1 MQMKL
6 DLEEAQEMR
15 FKYKGRDKQM
25 LKAAQQKLL
34 VERVHKDEVKG
45 TKERIIGE
53 LENQSSLLMLLQQ
66 SV

>member
-1 MQMKL
+1 MKL
-6 DLEEAQEMR
+6 DLDEAQEMR
-15 FKYKGRDKQM
+15 FKYKGRDKEM

-34 VERVHKDEVKG
+34 IERVNKESVK
-45 TKERIIGE
+45 ESRARIIGE